1 MPYSM
6 FCPVSLIIAK
16 ALSDDAFDPSFG
28 SVQALFDRP
37 IFGNTACVD
46 LVWKKEIMDQEIFP
60 MSYSSFYELWNRVH
74 VVAGY
79 SEKVR
84 PYSLRVG
91 AGSRLDGKSN
101 RSIHSLRFSTS

>member
-16 ALSDDAFDPSFG
+16 ALSDDDFNPSFG

-60 MSYSSFYELWNRVH
+60 MSYSVEKGNGCTWKHSSCKIVNRPLNSVNL
-74 VVAGY
+74 V
-79 SEKVR
+79 
-84 PYSLRVG
+84 
-91 AGSRLDGKSN
+91 
-101 RSIHSLRFSTS
+101 